1 MNDLFE
7 HKFAIKRLTKE
18 TDNGYYEAIQI
29 YNDTTPVEI
38 KTSTNEIAHWIR
50 KEGKFKTMVFVL
62 YLDNKVIGFS
72 MIGYIVANKIAVID
86 YIALKPEYR
95 LNSVFF
101 SYISLLQDYF
111 RESVID
117 VSYYINEISNKG
129 EGKNI
134 DKESKLFK
142 KLICL
147 EGFGKINSI
156 YHTPPLGLTNH
167 ESEFESF
174 LYIKT
179 NDNIKQISRETYLD
193 IVHSIYYDYFY
204 EWYKDFLLDQKEI
217 NEYKQR
223 LDNNFTAIKKN
234 IVNNLSC
241 DVTYAECPLISEQLV
256 NEKTHGPLPKAKNK
270 SPKIILILIPIILIV
285 PVAIIY
291 FYNIMLKVL
300 NISFDSVSIIIG
312 SYISAIVTTLSA
324 FLISRK
330 YHNF

>member
-1 MNDLFE
+1 MDELFE
-7 HKFAIKRLTKE
+7 HKFAIKRVTKE
-18 TDNGYYEAIQI
+18 TDNDYYTAIQI

-38 KTSTNEIAHWIR
+38 KTSTNEIAHWIK
-50 KEGKFKTMVFVL
+50 KEGKFKTMAFVL

-72 MIGYIVANKIAVID
+72 MIVFMVANKIAVID

-117 VSYYINEISNKG
+117 VSYYIVEISNKG

-147 EGFGKINSI
+147 EGFGKICST
-156 YHTPPLGLTNH
+156 YYTPPLGLTNH

-179 NDNIKQISRETYLD
+179 NDNIKQISRETYLN
-193 IVHSIYYDYFY
+193 IVQAIYYDYNY
-204 EWYKDFLLDQKEI
+204 EWYNDFLLDKREI
-217 NEYKQR
+217 NEYKQK
-223 LDNNFTAIKKN
+223 LDNNFTTIKKN
-234 IVNNLSC
+234 MTNNLLC
-241 DVTYAECPLISEQLV
+241 DIIYAECPLISGQLA
-256 NEKTHGPLPKAKNK
+256 NEKTHGPLPKVKNK
-270 SPKIILILIPIILIV
+270 SKKMILILIPLLLIV
-285 PVAIIY
+285 PVGIIC
-291 FYNIMLKVL
+291 FYSVMLKVL
-300 NISFDSVSIIIG
+300 GISSDSVFVIIG
-312 SYISAIVTTLSA
+312 NYISAVITALSA
-324 FLISRK
+324 FLISK
-330 YHNF
+330 KIS

>member
-1 MNDLFE
+1 MDDLFE
-7 HKFAIKRLTKE
+7 HRFAIKRLTKE

-50 KEGKFKTMVFVL
+50 KEGKFKTMAFVL

-111 RESVID
+111 RESVIE

-156 YHTPPLGLTNH
+156 YYTPPLGLTNY

-179 NDNIKQISRETYLD
+179 NDNIKQISKETYFD

-204 EWYKDFLLDQKEI
+204 EWYKDFLFDQKEI
-217 NEYKQR
+217 NEYKQK
-223 LDNNFTAIKKN
+223 LDNNFTTIKKN
-234 IVNNLSC
+234 IANNLSC
-241 DVTYAECPLISEQLV
+241 DVTYAECPLISEQLI

-270 SPKIILILIPIILIV
+270 SPKMILILIPLLLIV
-285 PVAIIY
+285 PVGIIY
-291 FYNIMLKVL
+291 FYSVVLKVL
-300 NISFDSVSIIIG
+300 GISSDSVFVIIG
-312 SYISAIVTTLSA
+312 HYISAVITALSA

-330 YHNF
+330 IS